1 MKMKAAV
8 EGEHFT
14 VGCCSEWGGRS
25 FFLSFRWEM
34 LHYTEEKGAFT
45 EAVRELLKRYSK
57 CLDVAMNLILSGTV
71 IFSLFQ
77 IS

>member
-25 FFLSFRWEM
+25 FFLSFRWEL

-45 EAVRELLKRYSK
+45 EAVRELLKRYFKVFGPGDEFNSFRN
-57 CLDVAMNLILSGTV
+57 CEM
-71 IFSLFQ
+71 
-77 IS
+77 

>member
-1 MKMKAAV
+1 
-8 EGEHFT
+8 
-14 VGCCSEWGGRS
+14 
-25 FFLSFRWEM
+25 M

-57 CLDVAMNLILSGTV
+57 CLDLAMNLILSGTV
-71 IFSLFQ
+71 RFSLFQ